1 MVAFLT
7 FGLITPTHE
16 IWEAFDHNPSNRA
29 SIGPEP
35 RTSTAVAAEHDDYQD
50 EQIQIQEEEIDYNA
64 LLLDAAREQS
74 YIKFGT
80 KVGPKISNEFD
91 SIIFPKMEEAIA
103 MTVANLGDQS
113 AASLTISEKPSGHY
127 GEKIFNVINNETG
140 ADVIRFHVR
149 TEKDHRKATTI
160 TSTITVPRTNSWYT
174 TTLAISIGK
183 KHTTEVVVIKD
194 VKHSFTMRVFF
205 YLETLIYQRL

>member
-1 MVAFLT
+1 MKTWVKKSIVIMVSFLT

-149 TEKDHRKATTI
+149 TEKRPQEGYYYNFH
-160 TSTITVPRTNSWYT
+160 Y
-174 TTLAISIGK
+174 
-183 KHTTEVVVIKD
+183 
-194 VKHSFTMRVFF
+194 HSAEDEFMVHHN
-205 YLETLIYQRL
+205 LGDIYWEKNTPPKWLS